1 MLWYNKTRVNGA
13 GKYTRKNPISNLSLR
28 YTEPKYMK
36 FSKTYE
42 PNQYEPDIYALWEKT
57 QAFKPNQNPKAD
69 PYTIVMPPPNANG
82 NLHIGHGLTIALEDI
97 LTRYHRLKGDN
108 TWYIPGADHAG
119 FETWVV
125 YERKLESEGK
135 TRFDFTRDELYS
147 QVWDFVHE
155 QRGNMELQLRA
166 LGASCDWDS
175 LTFTLDPKVV
185 ETVYGTFQKL
195 WKDGLIY
202 RGEKLVNFCTKHQ
215 TAFADIEVTHKD
227 EPGSLWQISYP
238 LAEPKEGTTEI
249 IISTTRPE
257 TLLGDTAVAV
267 NPNDE
272 RYKNIIGSFVK
283 LPLTDREIPIVADEH
298 ADMTFGTGV
307 VKITPAHDQNDYE
320 VAQRHDL
327 PMITVI
333 GFDGKMTAAAGA
345 NYEGLT
351 TTAARKKVLAD
362 LDKLG
367 LLKGEEHITHSVG
380 HCYKCDTVIEP
391 LLREQW
397 FVDVK
402 PLAKRAITVL
412 KEGKIKF
419 YPASKKSALINYLK
433 NLKDWN
439 ISRQIPWGIPIP
451 AFVNTEDSTDWIF
464 DTRVDQET
472 ITVNGKTYRR
482 DSDTFDTWFSSGQ
495 WPYITTSSDKTHY
508 PTSVMETGAD
518 LLFQWVGRMIMLG
531 LYVTNDVPFKEVYMH
546 GMVLDEKGQKMS
558 KSKGNVINPI
568 EIVSEYGSDAL
579 RLGLIASRSA
589 GVNQAFSASKVIA
602 SRNLCNKLWNVS
614 RFIQQLVDE
623 NPTDATVITT
633 DNLGEDWICHEINNT
648 NKELQKLLDKYRF
661 AEAGDLIY
669 DLIWNK
675 YADWFIE
682 TEKLW
687 KNIPLLK
694 STLEQILTMLH
705 PFAPFVT
712 ETIWQNLT
720 WTTGTL
726 ISQTWPQPYEVDTKK
741 VKSYKELIGIIT
753 NIRSHF
759 QSLPG
764 ANSFPI
770 AFHDDPLMYDNQL
783 LIQHLTKA
791 PCVPQIDVENAE
803 GLHLA
808 IPKHNIYLQI
818 TAEIHAKYKSN
829 LEDRILKLGAE
840 VNTLNLRLANKNY
853 VDKAPK
859 ALVDE
864 TKEQLATKEALLAD
878 MKAELELV

>member
-298 ADMTFGTGV
+298 ADMTFGTGA

-633 DNLGEDWICHEINNT
+633 DNLGEDWICHEINST

-726 ISQTWPQPYEVDTKK
+726 ISQTWPRPYEVDTKK